1 MALVCRD
8 ARLVRPL
15 KKPLLAPKSPP
26 PIPPKGGV
34 EGLRRLPNNITYVIL
49 CRKVMSVTAKRT
61 MRRASVTHNNKI
73 FLRHT
78 DVSFLLPIPFFL

>member
-1 MALVCRD
+1 M
-8 ARLVRPL
+8 
-15 KKPLLAPKSPP
+15 KSPP
-26 PIPPKGGV
+26 PVPPKGG
-34 EGLRRLPNNITYVIL
+34 ECGLAEAPNNITYVIL

-61 MRRASVTHNNKI
+61 MRKASVTHNNKI

>member
-1 MALVCRD
+1 M
-8 ARLVRPL
+8 
-15 KKPLLAPKSPP
+15 KSPP
-26 PIPPKGGV
+26 PAPLPREGSA
-34 EGLRRLPNNITYVIL
+34 GLRRFPNNITYVIL

-78 DVSFLLPIPFFL
+78 DISFLLPIPFFL

>member
-26 PIPPKGGV
+26 PTPPEGG
-34 EGLRRLPNNITYVIL
+34 ECGLSEVSKQHNL
-49 CRKVMSVTAKRT
+49 CHSMQESDVRDRQ
-61 MRRASVTHNNKI
+61 THNMKG
-73 FLRHT
+73 LGH
-78 DVSFLLPIPFFL
+78 P